1 MEIILYSIKY
11 YVIHSN
17 GVYGMAYARPMLK
30 NSVSTV
36 LLINKA
42 RFINNQTIPAT
53 HCFPLYNYTIS
64 YTIDKST

>member
-36 LLINKA
+36 LLINKT
-42 RFINNQTIPAT
+42 RFINIKQFQPPTAFLCRIIQF
-53 HCFPLYNYTIS
+53 HIQ
-64 YTIDKST
+64 